1 MQRRALVGL
10 LGLLGPGSWQQSF
23 AQAPDTQRT
32 RPATLT
38 FPRDLGSHPD
48 HAIEWWYIT
57 GVVQAADASQ
67 ALYGFQLTF
76 FRSRVTPTQNLR
88 SRLAAKQLY
97 MAHAAITDVNQ
108 QRLHADQRLARSAGH
123 DGAFSPNSLDTGA
136 ASTEDT
142 AVRCRDWSLQ
152 RAADGSYVA
161 RIRAR
166 EIALQLS
173 FVPTQSLLL
182 QGQAGWSRKGPL
194 PHEASYYYTEPQLQ
208 VQGELQLQGRRIQA
222 NPAQSRAWLDH
233 EWSQQIMP
241 ARAVGWDW
249 IGMNLADGSALTAF
263 QLRDAQ
269 GRAVWAGGSWRAGHA
284 AQVSQAR
291 AFKET
296 EVVFEPLEVWLS
308 PVTGAR
314 YPVRWSVKT
323 PHGLFVVQALVQA
336 QELDSRRSTG
346 AVYWEGL
353 SELRNTQGEVLG
365 RGYLEMTGYASAL
378 KL

>member
-10 LGLLGPGSWQQSF
+10 LGLIGPGTWPVAF
-23 AQAPDTQRT
+23 AQAPGAQRS
-32 RPATLT
+32 RPVALT

-76 FRSRVTPTQNLR
+76 FRSRVAPTQDLR
-88 SRLAAKQLY
+88 SRLAAKQLF

-108 QRLHADQRLARSAGH
+108 QRLHADQRLARSAGRE
-123 DGAFSPNSLDTGA
+123 DVFSPNSLDTGA
-136 ASTEDT
+136 ASTQDT

-173 FVPTQSLLL
+173 FVPTQALLL

-222 NPAQSRAWLDH
+222 NPARSRAWLDH

-241 ARAVGWDW
+241 ANAVGWDW

-284 AQVSQAR
+284 AQVSQAS

-365 RGYLEMTGYASAL
+365 RGYLEMTGYAGAL